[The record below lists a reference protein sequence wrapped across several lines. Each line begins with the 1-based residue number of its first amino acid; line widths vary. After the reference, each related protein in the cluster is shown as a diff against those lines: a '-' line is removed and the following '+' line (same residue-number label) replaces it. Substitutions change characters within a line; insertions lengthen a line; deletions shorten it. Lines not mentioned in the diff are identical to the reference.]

1 MDRRRGL
8 KEKDIDYK
16 EQGRRMSTPAKTKL
30 RVCYNG
36 CRKKMGVVKRRINPW
51 LRASNRP
58 AAETAPGGTTA
69 PRPGPSSDAELL
81 DAYSRAV
88 TSVVDAIGPSVVSIH
103 TGEGRRTSEFEPTG
117 AGSGFVITPDG
128 YILTNSHV
136 AARSREIRIIF
147 IDGQKRAAALVGH
160 DPSTDLAV
168 LRVTATGLPYATL
181 IDSSGLR
188 VGQLVI
194 AMGNPLG
201 FQSTVSTGV
210 VSSLGRALRSQDGR
224 LIENVIQHTAPLN
237 PGNSGGPL
245 LDSKGRVIGIN
256 TAIIAQAQ
264 GIGFSLPASTARSVV
279 PQLLAKGRVERAFLG
294 VIGYRRRIDRR
305 LVRFHELKKE
315 FGVEIVSLDP
325 SGPARKAGLQTGDLI
340 VSIHGIE
347 VTSPDDLFRF
357 LSEWSVGR
365 PVVVTLLRRK
375 SKFDLEVE
383 PAAAA
388 S

>member
-1 MDRRRGL
+1 MINGMTRDRKISSLSWLDVG
-8 KEKDIDYK
+8 ID
-16 EQGRRMSTPAKTKL
+16 ST
-30 RVCYNG
+30 G
-36 CRKKMGVVKRRINPW
+36 
-51 LRASNRP
+51 ASNEAGMSRP
-58 AAETAPGGTTA
+58 YSDP
-69 PRPGPSSDAELL
+69 PSDVELL

-88 TSVVDAIGPSVVSIH
+88 TSVVDAVGPAVVSIH
-103 TGEGRRTSEFEPTG
+103 TGEGRRASEFEPRG

-136 AARSREIRIIF
+136 AGGAREVRIIF
-147 IDGQKRAAALVGH
+147 IDGQTHAATLVGN

-168 LRVTATGLPYATL
+168 LRVIASGLPYATL

-224 LIENVIQHTAPLN
+224 LIENIIQHTAPLN

-245 LDSKGRVIGIN
+245 LDSRGRVVGIN

-264 GIGFSLPASTARSVV
+264 GIGFAIPASTARSVV
-279 PQLLAKGRVERAFLG
+279 PQLLAKGRVERGFLG
-294 VIGYRRRIDRR
+294 VIGYRRPIDRR
-305 LVRFHELKKE
+305 LVRFHKLSTDH
-315 FGVEIVSLDP
+315 GVEIVSLDP
-325 SGPARKAGLQTGDLI
+325 SGSARKAGLQTGDII
-340 VSIHGIE
+340 VSIHGQD

-365 PVVVTLLRRK
+365 SVAVTLLRRK
-375 SKFDLEVE
+375 NKLSFEVE
-383 PAAAA
+383 PAVSTSRRPA
-388 S
+388 